1 MCRVKRSLRKSG
13 RSGRRLRG
21 GSVQNGLRCSGYR
34 FGGLVLGRFGGSG
47 RRLRGASLVEALVA
61 AVVLLVV
68 FAATL
73 ELLPRLSVRGD
84 DALLTAEA
92 EYRVGRAFDKYGS
105 GLWPAATY
113 AEHYDWGAVTI
124 RVEPYRDHGDLQ
136 LVTVTA
142 CFDGSG
148 KRIVHNQIVEWR
160 E

>member
-1 MCRVKRSLRKSG
+1 MRRVKRSLRKSG
-13 RSGRRLRG
+13 RSGCWFRG
-21 GSVQNGLRCSGYR
+21 GLVRNGFRCSGY
-34 FGGLVLGRFGGSG
+34 RFGGSG

-124 RVEPYRDHGDLQ
+124 CVEPYRGHGDLQ

-142 CFDGSG
+142 RIDGSG
-148 KRIVHNQIVEWR
+148 KRIVHKQIVEWR